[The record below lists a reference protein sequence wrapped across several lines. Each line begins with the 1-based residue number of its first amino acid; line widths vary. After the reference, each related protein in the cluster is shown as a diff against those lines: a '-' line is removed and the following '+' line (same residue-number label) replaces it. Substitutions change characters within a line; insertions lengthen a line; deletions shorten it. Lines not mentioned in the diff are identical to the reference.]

1 MKKTCKYIIT
11 IMLFCMLFVSACKE
25 NSNKENETQNEI
37 ATGSDSDEKE
47 DSLMP
52 ITREYFENVNRDYK
66 IEDIVN
72 EIGQSDGVRG
82 SGIIYYY
89 WNLEDGVEARIAF
102 SPLDNLIERITIS
115 YPDKSFEEIY
125 DRKY

>member
-1 MKKTCKYIIT
+1 MKKKCKYIIT

-72 EIGQSDGVRG
+72 EIGPSDGVRG

-89 WNLEDGVEARIAF
+89 WNLEDGVEARIVF
-102 SPLDNLIERITIS
+102 SSPENLIERITIS
-115 YPDKSFEEIY
+115 YPDKSFEDIY
-125 DRKY
+125 NRKY

>member
-1 MKKTCKYIIT
+1 MKKKCKYIIT

-25 NSNKENETQNEI
+25 NSNKENEAQNEI
-37 ATGSDSDEKE
+37 ATNLDSDENE
-47 DSLMP
+47 NSLMP
-52 ITREYFENVNRDYK
+52 VTREYFENVNRDYK
-66 IEDIVN
+66 IEDIIN
-72 EIGQSDGVRG
+72 EIGQPDGFRG

-89 WNLEDGVEARIAF
+89 WNLEDDVEARIAF
-102 SPLDNLIERITIS
+102 STPDNLIERITIS